1 MQPIGC
7 GQGTYLDK
15 LGDMEDI
22 NLESLDEVEYLKLNE
37 TIWMGYHPVFE
48 LEEMDSHFEIGSG
61 KYYLDGIAQDF
72 ETADSFDDCVTCPVG
87 YICTRD
93 TGNRYSIPCPAGY
106 FCPAGSGH
114 P

>member
-48 LEEMDSHFEIGSG
+48 LDEMDSHF
-61 KYYLDGIAQDF
+61 
-72 ETADSFDDCVTCPVG
+72 
-87 YICTRD
+87 
-93 TGNRYSIPCPAGY
+93 
-106 FCPAGSGH
+106 
-114 P
+114 